1 MADPTPAPD
10 RAHRPDNPHVPQP
23 GSGHD
28 AALRPDAPPV
38 EPSGM
43 EPHPR
48 SPEEYTE
55 EPGSHRRGPD
65 GPATDVGA

>member
-1 MADPTPAPD
+1 MTDLPHHSEHGFRD
-10 RAHRPDNPHVPQP
+10 DNPHVPQP

-28 AALRPDAPPV
+28 AAIRPDAPPI

-43 EPHPR
+43 TPHPR

-55 EPGSHRRGPD
+55 EPGSHRVGD
-65 GPATDVGA
+65 HGAATDVGG

>member
-1 MADPTPAPD
+1 MPDPTSAPD
-10 RAHRPDNPHVPQP
+10 RAHRPDNPHVPEP

-38 EPSGM
+38 EPSG
-43 EPHPR
+43 ETPHPR
-48 SPEEYTE
+48 SPDEYTE
-55 EPGSHRRGPD
+55 EPGSHRRSPD